1 MKKSEGWSENSHL
14 LKAEKRI
21 FHSLNGQDEVKT
33 GAGKKLQA
41 ILQSKSLVNF
51 FLSFPPNRCALPI
64 ARARIT

>member
-41 ILQSKSLVNF
+41 NLFTYLIF
-51 FLSFPPNRCALPI
+51 Y
-64 ARARIT
+64 